1 MMQKGVILE
10 NNFLSKVIFR
20 IDFTTIL
27 KIAGDKKEA
36 AEDFQKKVFDN
47 FPNVEIVHQNN
58 ININI
63 GIESKTPENVINKT
77 NICWIFRNEDG
88 NKEISLTAENLTF
101 SCNNKSY
108 IGFKYFLND
117 ILLII
122 NALKEY
128 LPFEL
133 NFLGLRYINQI
144 NDSEINDNIDKF
156 INNSLSNSNVIN
168 DLNDD
173 EKLSQIFNKLSF
185 QKDKYFLNLQYGFFN
200 TQFPD
205 PNGLK
210 NFILDYD
217 CINNQIKSIDD
228 VEENLKEMNRIIFEK
243 FEYSI
248 KDSFIEKMGEKND
261 SSN

>member
-36 AEDFQKKVFDN
+36 AEDFQKKVFDK

-58 ININI
+58 LNINI
-63 GIESKTPENVINKT
+63 GIGSKTPEKVTNKS
-77 NICWIFRNEDG
+77 NICWIFRNDNG
-88 NKEISLTAENLTF
+88 NKEISLTADNLIF
-101 SCNNKSY
+101 ICYNESY
-108 IGFKYFLND
+108 IGFKSFLND
-117 ILLII
+117 VMLII
-122 NALKEY
+122 NALKDY

-133 NFLGLRYINQI
+133 KFLGLRYINQI
-144 NDSEINDNIDKF
+144 DDSEINDNIDIF
-156 INNSLSNSNVIN
+156 INNSLSNSNIIN

-205 PNGLK
+205 PNGTK

-217 CINNQIKSIDD
+217 CVNNQIKSIDE
-228 VEENLKEMNRIIFEK
+228 VEKNLKEMNRIIFEK

-248 KDSFIEKMGEKND
+248 KDTFIEKMGEKND
-261 SSN
+261 STD

>member
-1 MMQKGVILE
+1 MQKGVILE

-36 AEDFQKKVFDN
+36 AEDFQKKIFDN

-58 ININI
+58 VNINI
-63 GIESKTPENVINKT
+63 GIGSKVPEKVTNKS
-77 NICWIFRNEDG
+77 NICWVFRNDNG
-88 NKEISLTAENLTF
+88 NKEISLTAENLIF
-101 SCNNKSY
+101 VCDNGSY
-108 IGFKYFLND
+108 RGFKLFLND
-117 ILLII
+117 VMLII
-122 NALKEY
+122 TALKEY

-133 NFLGLRYINQI
+133 KFLGLRYINQI
-144 NDSEINDNIDKF
+144 NDSEINNNVDIF
-156 INNSLSNSNVIN
+156 INDSLSNSNIIN

-185 QKDKYFLNLQYGFFN
+185 QKDKYFLNLQYGMLN
-200 TQFPD
+200 TQFPN
-205 PNGLK
+205 PNGEK

-217 CINNQIKSIDD
+217 CINNHIKSIDD
-228 VEENLKEMNRIIFEK
+228 VEKNLREMNKIIFEK

-248 KDSFIEKMGEKND
+248 KDALIEKMGEKND
-261 SSN
+261 SSC